1 MALAITTREISE
13 KKKLSKE
20 SGVSH
25 VRKLLQVFIV
35 SFETWIL
42 FVNPSLLHERAK
54 GSYYK

>member
-35 SFETWIL
+35 SFET
-42 FVNPSLLHERAK
+42 
-54 GSYYK
+54 